1 MASDAASSRYWFVWT
16 PARRGVILE
25 QVFVIEPE
33 IRLLDSRAKAE
44 WKEDDAPVVAELVT
58 GDHLRE
64 AVEQG
69 TFIKQGDVA
78 CAEGVKY
85 DFRLSPHFL
94 KASFKRPVDARHLTE
109 SEKKELLVEPGE
121 VVFVLTEET
130 LELPY
135 DTMAQLSPK
144 RKLAHSGIL
153 TLGGFAVDPGYK
165 GPLLIG
171 LFNFSS
177 TPFPL
182 IPGKKIIAATFYRLA
197 ASEVPATPAPVEA
210 LTGFPDELVAVM
222 QKYQPVA
229 VQSVAEGVRKLQ
241 AELVALQGE
250 VRSHLDWYNQFKAA
264 LETNSR
270 QIAEL
275 TGDIQ
280 AEKEVRRKG
289 EDELTKGLSEV
300 KGSLTFLKGAAW
312 VISGILGTGLVVA
325 VGVVIWALTTRH

>member
-1 MASDAASSRYWFVWT
+1 VVAGGRALLPYY
-16 PARRGVILE
+16 E
-25 QVFVIEPE
+25 HVFAVPE
-33 IRLLDSRAKAE
+33 TELLTNRTKPE
-44 WKEDDAPVVAELVT
+44 WLEDDAPVVAELVT

-69 TFIKQGDVA
+69 TFIKRGDVA

-85 DFRLSPHFL
+85 DFRLSPHIL
-94 KASFKRPVDARHLTE
+94 KAAFRRPIDATHLSA

-121 VVFVLTEET
+121 VVFILTEET
-130 LELPY
+130 LDLPN

-144 RKLAHSGIL
+144 RKLAHAGIL
-153 TLGGFAVDPGYK
+153 TLGGFAVDPGYR

-182 IPGKKIIAATFYRLA
+182 IPGKKIIAATFYRLVG
-197 ASEVPATPAPVEA
+197 SEVPATAAPVES

-229 VQSVAEGVRKLQ
+229 IQSVAESVRRLQ
-241 AELVALQGE
+241 GDLVALQGE

-264 LETNSR
+264 LETNSK
-270 QIAEL
+270 QISEL

-280 AEKEVRRKG
+280 AESEVRRKG
-289 EDELTKGLSEV
+289 EDELTRGLHEV

-312 VISGILGTGLVVA
+312 VIAGILGAGLAVA
-325 VGVVIWALTTRH
+325 VGVVIWLVATHH

>member
-1 MASDAASSRYWFVWT
+1 MFA
-16 PARRGVILE
+16 
-25 QVFVIEPE
+25 IEA
-33 IRLLDSRAKAE
+33 INRSLDSGAKPK
-44 WKEDDAPVVAELVT
+44 WVEDDAPVVAELVT

-64 AVEQG
+64 AVEKG
-69 TFIKQGDVA
+69 TFIKHGDVA

-85 DFRLSPHFL
+85 DFRLSSHFL
-94 KASFKRPVDARHLTE
+94 KAAFKRPVDARHLTE
-109 SEKKELLVEPGE
+109 SEKRDLVVEPGE

-130 LELPY
+130 LDLPN
-135 DTMAQLSPK
+135 DTMAQLSTK
-144 RKLAHSGIL
+144 RKVAHAGIL
-153 TLGGFAVDPGYK
+153 TLGGFAVDPGYR

-182 IPGKKIIAATFYRLA
+182 IPGKKVIAATFYKLDK
-197 ASEVPATPAPVEA
+197 SEVPATPAPVEA

-229 VQSVAEGVRKLQ
+229 VQSVAETVRKLQ
-241 AELVALQGE
+241 GELISLQGE

-264 LETNSR
+264 LETNSK

-280 AEKEVRRKG
+280 AETDVRRKG
-289 EDELTKGLSEV
+289 EDELTKGLHDV
-300 KGSLTFLKGAAW
+300 KGSLSFLRGAAW
-312 VISGILGTGLVVA
+312 VIGGILGTGLAVA
-325 VGVVIWALTTRH
+325 IGVVIWVLTTRH